1 MKLLLVSI
9 VCCGLLAGCATKSG
23 IHPSGEN
30 VTAAIVLP
38 DTLKASS
45 SFKMLVRELAAERAA
60 NPDSRSFEPSEMLRN
75 KYLMSLKNGAYHVR
89 GFLRVNESFDAG
101 RIAGLGGS
109 TTEYTPEI
117 RSFDIPVSRLQEMV
131 RIPGIKSLE
140 LAQKVNF
147 KKL

>member
-1 MKLLLVSI
+1 MKLLLISI
-9 VCCGLLAGCATKSG
+9 VCCGLVAGCATKSR
-23 IHPSGEN
+23 IQPPGEN
-30 VTAAIVLP
+30 VATAIVLP

-45 SFKMLVRELAAERAA
+45 SFKMLVRELSAERAV
-60 NPDSRSFEPSEMLRN
+60 NPDSPSFEPSEMLRN
-75 KYLMSLKNGAYHVR
+75 KYLMSLKDGAYYVR

-117 RSFDIPVSRLQEMV
+117 LSFDVPVNRLQELV

-140 LAQKVNF
+140 LAQKENF
-147 KKL
+147 KKH